1 MEKIGQIEIKVI
13 GRKGNLELKPDNYD
27 IREIIE
33 VLQNAENLLFPNS
46 KKERPTITY
55 EIEEGSV
62 KHIIKTTLQ
71 AIIGFNA
78 ILGQIKVDNY
88 SIDFLESPTA
98 RAFEFFQHESQKNN
112 YEYEIKTSIS
122 DENKIIINKNT
133 KFIRSEE
140 IWVEAELYFYGIIVD
155 AGGKS
160 KANVHLDT
168 KDHGLLKIDASKELL
183 TNYENNPLY
192 KPYGVRAVGKQ
203 NVKTGEIEK
212 NSLRLIDIIDYN
224 PSYKEDYI
232 KSLITKAK
240 KSWTDVKDADEWLEN
255 IRGYGT

>member
-1 MEKIGQIEIKVI
+1 MEKIGKIEIKVR
-13 GRKGNLELKPDNYD
+13 GKKGNLELKPDNYD
-27 IREIIE
+27 VREIIE
-33 VLQNAENLLFPNS
+33 ILQNAENLLFPNS
-46 KKERPTITY
+46 KSTRPIITY
-55 EIEEGSV
+55 EIAEGSV
-62 KHIIKTTLQ
+62 KHIIRTTLQ

-78 ILGQIKVDNY
+78 ILAQIKTDNY

-98 RAFEFFQHESQKNN
+98 RAFEFFQQQSQKNN

-122 DENKIIINKNT
+122 DDTKIIINKDT

-168 KDHGLLKIDASKELL
+168 KEHGLLKIDASKELL

-212 NSLRLIDIIDYN
+212 NSLRLVDIINYN

-232 KSLITKAK
+232 KSLIKKAK
-240 KSWTDVKDADEWLEN
+240 KSWTDVNDADEWLEN
-255 IRGYGT
+255 IRGYGA

>member
-1 MEKIGQIEIKVI
+1 VEKIGQIEIRVTGK
-13 GRKGNLELKPDNYD
+13 KGNLDLKPDNYD

-62 KHIIKTTLQ
+62 KHIIKTALQ
-71 AIIGFNA
+71 VIIGFNA

-98 RAFEFFQHESQKNN
+98 RAFEFFQLEAQKNG

-122 DENKIIINKNT
+122 DGNKIIINKNT

-140 IWVEAELYFYGIIVD
+140 IWVEAELYFYGTIVD

-183 TNYENNPLY
+183 TNHENNPLY
-192 KPYGVRAVGKQ
+192 KPYGIRAIGKQ

-212 NSLRLIDIIDYN
+212 NSLRLIDIVDYN

-240 KSWTDVKDADEWLEN
+240 KSWADVKDADEWLEN
-255 IRGYGT
+255 VRGYGA

>member
-1 MEKIGQIEIKVI
+1 MEKIGKIEIKVK
-13 GRKGNLELKPDNYD
+13 GKKGNLELKPDNYD
-27 IREIIE
+27 VREIIE
-33 VLQNAENLLFPNS
+33 ILQNAENLLFPNS
-46 KKERPTITY
+46 KNARPTITY
-55 EIEEGSV
+55 EIAEGSV

-78 ILGQIKVDNY
+78 ILAQIKTDNY
-88 SIDFLESPTA
+88 SIDFLESTTA
-98 RAFEFFQHESQKNN
+98 RAFEFFQQQSQKNN
-112 YEYEIKTSIS
+112 YEYEITTSIS
-122 DENKIIINKNT
+122 DDTKIIINKNT

-140 IWVEAELYFYGIIVD
+140 IWVEAELYFYGVIVD

-168 KDHGLLKIDASKELL
+168 KEHGLLKIDASKELL

-212 NSLRLIDIIDYN
+212 NSLRLIDIVNYN

-232 KSLITKAK
+232 KSLIKKAK
-240 KSWTDVKDADEWLEN
+240 KSWTDVNDADEWLEN
-255 IRGYGT
+255 IRGYGA